1 MSIKSVFALRS
12 WGRNAVLC
20 AVAAGAVALAADAS
34 AQQPY
39 KLRLQYGSAT
49 GQYVPIMPLAPK
61 ELYKHYGKSY
71 TIEPIFMA
79 GGGPALTALAAKE
92 IDLGAMGPQAV
103 ASAAIEAKLHLV
115 SIVQVL
121 STDVPGWNLNQFW
134 ARDTIKSAAELKGK
148 TIAVNARNTSN
159 DATVRIVLGRLGLK
173 DGQDYQ
179 IAEMRFPAILAALE
193 SGRVDAGILV
203 LPFNLLAEGKPLK
216 PVFSTA
222 DAFGP
227 GEAVTW
233 TGRPDWI
240 AQHRAML
247 VDFVEDHLRFR
258 RWAMDPKTRI
268 EAVKL
273 MAQFEK
279 QPVDRYESWLY
290 TTKDNYRH
298 PEGLID
304 VARYQKNVD
313 DLRAAGLLTG
323 TIDAT
328 KHVDTS
334 ITREAAARLR

>member
-1 MSIKSVFALRS
+1 VRVLRYAL
-12 WGRNAVLC
+12 ALC
-20 AVAAGAVALAADAS
+20 AIALGTNGAW
-34 AQQPY
+34 AQPH
-39 KLRLQYGSAT
+39 KLKLQYGSAT
-49 GQYVPIMPLAPK
+49 GQYVPILPMAPK
-61 ELYKHYGKSY
+61 ELYRHYGKSY

-103 ASAAIEAKLHLV
+103 ATAVVEAKLDLV

-121 STDVPGWNLNQFW
+121 STDVPGWNQNQFW
-134 ARDTIKSAAELKGK
+134 AKDTIKSAAELKGK

-179 IAEMRFPAILAALE
+179 IAEMRFPAILPALE
-193 SGRVDAGILV
+193 SGRVDAGILI

-227 GEAVTW
+227 GESVTW
-233 TGRPDWI
+233 TGRRDWV
-240 AQHRAML
+240 AANRAVL

-279 QPVDRYESWLY
+279 QPVDRYEAWLY

-298 PEGLID
+298 PDGLID
-304 VARYQKNVD
+304 VARYQKNVN
-313 DLRAAGLLTG
+313 DLHQAGLVPG
-323 TIDAT
+323 MIDAT
-328 KHVDTS
+328 KYVDTS
-334 ITREAAARLR
+334 IAREAAGRISR

>member
-1 MSIKSVFALRS
+1 VRALQY
-12 WGRNAVLC
+12 ALVLC
-20 AVAAGAVALAADAS
+20 AIVLSTNGVWA
-34 AQQPY
+34 QPY

-49 GQYVPIMPLAPK
+49 GQYVPILPMAPK

-103 ASAAIEAKLHLV
+103 ASAAIEAKLDLL

-121 STDVPGWNLNQFW
+121 STDVPGWNHNQFF
-134 ARDTIKSAAELKGK
+134 ARDPIKSAAELKGK

-159 DATVRIVLGRLGLK
+159 DATVRIVLGRLGMK

-179 IAEMRFPAILAALE
+179 IAELRFAAILPALE

-203 LPFNLLAEGKPLK
+203 LPFNLLAEGKPLR

-233 TGRPDWI
+233 TGRPDWV
-240 AQHRAML
+240 AANRAML

-258 RWAMDPKTRI
+258 RWAMDPATRI

-279 QPVDRYESWLY
+279 QPVDRYDAWLY

-304 VARYQKNVD
+304 VARYQKNID
-313 DLRAAGLLTG
+313 DLHKAGLLPG
-323 TIDAT
+323 TIDAS

-334 ITREAAARLR
+334 IAREAAGRLSR

>member
-1 MSIKSVFALRS
+1 MFRVFALL
-12 WGRNAVLC
+12 A
-20 AVAAGAVALAADAS
+20 ALAAA
-34 AQQPY
+34 APAVAEPV

-49 GQYVPIMPLAPK
+49 GQYVPILPLAPK
-61 ELYKHYGKSY
+61 ELYRHYGKSY

-92 IDLGAMGPQAV
+92 IELGAMGPQAV
-103 ASAAIEAKLHLV
+103 ASAALEAKLDLV

-121 STDVPGWNLNQFW
+121 STDVPGWNQNQFW
-134 ARDTIKSAAELKGK
+134 ARDTIKSAADLKGK

-159 DATVRIVLGRLGLK
+159 DATVRIVLGRQGLK

-179 IAEMRFPAILAALE
+179 IVEARFAAILPALE
-193 SGRVDAGILV
+193 SGRVDAGILI
-203 LPFNLLAEGKPLK
+203 LPFNLLAEGKPLR

-233 TGRPDWI
+233 TGRPDWV
-240 AQHRAML
+240 AANRAML

-258 RWAMDPKTRI
+258 RWALDPATRM

-279 QPVDRYESWLY
+279 QPVDRFASWLY

-298 PEGLID
+298 PDGLID
-304 VARYQKNVD
+304 LARYQKNID
-313 DLRAAGLLTG
+313 DLHKAGLLSG
-323 TIDAT
+323 TIDAA

-334 ITREAAARLR
+334 IAREAAARVGRGS